1 MNEVVVKTA
10 FGDLVAAVGGDSEY
24 PEILVFLRDDD
35 GAELM
40 VAAIT
45 DIQTPG
51 VYDALH
57 VAIYE
62 NTTENYSRAFR
73 IAKKDIESED
83 AAWQ

>member
-10 FGDLVAAVGGDSEY
+10 FGDLVAQVGRDDEY
-24 PEILVFLRDDD
+24 PEILVFLRNND

-45 DIQTPG
+45 DMQTSEA
-51 VYDALH
+51 YDALR
-57 VAIYE
+57 VAVYE
-62 NTTENYSRAFR
+62 NAEEDYSQAFR
-73 IAKKDIESED
+73 IRKADIESED